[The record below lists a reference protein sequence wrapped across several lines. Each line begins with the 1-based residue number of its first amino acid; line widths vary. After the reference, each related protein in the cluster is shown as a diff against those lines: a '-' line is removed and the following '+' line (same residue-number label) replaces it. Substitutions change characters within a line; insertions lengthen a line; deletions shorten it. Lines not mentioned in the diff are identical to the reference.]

1 MLIKV
6 FFYQCDQC
14 DYRCGSRSSFK
25 EHPAEHKWSGTPVIN
40 AIAWQHKLAA
50 PIRMRNQN
58 IRAPILSVINA
69 TTWLLDKITR
79 TSTRKSNTGMKYFIV
94 YCKQF

>member
-6 FFYQCDQC
+6 FFTNVINATTDVAPGRASKSTQQ
-14 DYRCGSRSSFK
+14 SM
-25 EHPAEHKWSGTPVIN
+25 KWSGTPVIN